1 MTSKDKDFCTI
12 LDKLLDIKGQRDLL
26 LMLHE
31 LCLTSLLT
39 SSMGRRTFLIPPA
52 SAVAK
57 LKKAKPAEAKEQ
69 LRRHILNKLVDD
81 ASFKTGDT
89 LNVGTMVKNNRYD
102 VKKGKKDEII
112 VDGVK
117 CKLVKRA
124 RNGVI
129 YQADGVLKENIVER
143 SESKERGRRRTSS
156 GSRSRSRTP
165 KSRRSRKQ
173 RGGGYFPLV
182 QNYKSEYDGSLESRL
197 LFIQQYQDAFKN
209 QWAPYGLGHLLLY
222 LNQNVGDL
230 KNQYIPF
237 LGSDPTT
244 SLELLLGLYEKPWN
258 SSRLLIDEPTFAGF
272 ASSPFFLSGDQALM
286 MEARELM
293 ESLLS
298 FGGLGSCAYES
309 PSIDQTFIGQSR
321 GYLSNILKTNP
332 VNLGENVMSIYKI
345 MVGEPN
351 RFNPGHMRIFE
362 KVWEDPAAGLLK
374 NDLIRFSGRMYDMS
388 VPYEKRYQ
396 EMSSLFGG
404 NARDVIN
411 RIINNEVLTRYTG
424 QLDGLGG
431 LSNISNFG
439 GLSSS
444 TDYENLLDYLG
455 LWVKS
460 DDFAH
465 SFQIDLGK
473 QGVDSIFGGLGGLSG
488 LGYSLGA
495 PSTSLNFASHTT
507 PFSSG
512 LNLSGSVS
520 MPINAPSLTAFGS
533 M

>member
-156 GSRSRSRTP
+156 SSRSRSRTP

-272 ASSPFFLSGDQALM
+272 ASSPFFLNGDQALM

-298 FGGLGSCAYES
+298 FGGLGDCAYES

-388 VPYEKRYQ
+388 IPYEKRYQ

-411 RIINNEVLTRYTG
+411 RIVNNEVLTRYTG

-495 PSTSLNFASHTT
+495 PSTSFNFASHTT